1 MDLQDRIDAHVLGP
15 HVWRGKSVRAAHAVV
30 STGFAALDRKLSGG
44 WPWGA
49 MIEIFVERYGIGELT
64 LLMPT
69 LASLSTDQKAGSGWI
84 VWVAP
89 PWVPYAPALARCG
102 VDPGRILLVHPS
114 AGDRKAVLWTVEQ
127 ALRSGASVAVLAWL
141 ESAADAELR
150 RLQLAAE
157 EQRCGLVLFRPSA
170 ALRQRSPAALRLK
183 LSGSGEGTRVGIL
196 KCRGARPAQ
205 LSLELS
211 RGGTRGQAPAGDGGC
226 R

>member
-1 MDLQDRIDAHVLGP
+1 MGLRDRIDTQVLGP
-15 HVWRGKSVRAAHAVV
+15 HVWRGKSAQAAHTVV
-30 STGFAALDRKLSGG
+30 GTGFGALDRKLSGG

-49 MIEIFVERYGIGELT
+49 MIEICVERYGIGELS

-69 LASLSTDQKAGSGWI
+69 LASLGTGDEPGHGWI

-102 VDPGRILLVHPS
+102 IDIARILLVHPDTS
-114 AGDRKAVLWTVEQ
+114 DRKAVLWTVEQ
-127 ALRSGASVAVLAWL
+127 ALRSGASAAVLAWL
-141 ESAADAELR
+141 ESATDTELR

-157 EQRCGLVLFRPSA
+157 EQRCGLVLFRSTA

-183 LSGSGEGTRVGIL
+183 LSGTSSGTRIDIL
-196 KCRGARPAQ
+196 KCRGGRPAQ
-205 LSLELS
+205 LSLDLC
-211 RGGTRGQAPAGDGGC
+211 RGGTSGSDLSGDAGC